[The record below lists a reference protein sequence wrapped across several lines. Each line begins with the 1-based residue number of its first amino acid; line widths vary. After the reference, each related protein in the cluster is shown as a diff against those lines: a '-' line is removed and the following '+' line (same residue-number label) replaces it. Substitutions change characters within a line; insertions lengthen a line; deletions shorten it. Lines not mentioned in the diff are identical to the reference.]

1 MLLHQSLR
9 TWQDAYPMSFPR
21 LIQMPKFGSVKC
33 TILPYGSE
41 PRYQKGSSQEYIGEL
56 TPGFVDGVFG
66 DLRSIYGI
74 GAV

>member
-9 TWQDAYPMSFPR
+9 TWQDAYPMSLPR
-21 LIQMPKFGSVKC
+21 LIQMPKLGSVKC

-41 PRYQKGSSQEYIGEL
+41 PQCQKGSFPEYICDL

-66 DLRSIYGI
+66 NLRSIYGI
-74 GAV
+74 GAI